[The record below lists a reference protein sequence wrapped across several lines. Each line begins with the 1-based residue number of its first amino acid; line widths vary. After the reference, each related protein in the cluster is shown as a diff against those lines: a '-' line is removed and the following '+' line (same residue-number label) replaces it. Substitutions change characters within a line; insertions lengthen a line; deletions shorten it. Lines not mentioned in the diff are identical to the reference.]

1 MTETHEIRL
10 KIDAGAAQEGS
21 RQFSAA
27 VNSVK
32 AAVRGLERDSSGAF
46 TKINK
51 SMKELGALGKLKVA
65 GVDARSIQN
74 LESFALAQA
83 NVVKT
88 TTAASKGIT
97 SLVRLIG
104 LLADGYASG
113 RKNSN
118 LFTASIISTN
128 NALARQIVLAQQARA
143 ALSQSGRVA
152 ATPNV
157 KATGPASVG
166 SAGIPELT
174 RLIVGLSAAYTRL
187 GSASVA
193 AGNAGKTG
201 MDEAAKAARTAA
213 AAQAK
218 QESIQLSVS
227 AAMRRAEIDTA
238 RLSDKLS
245 TLGDTAGINRLH
257 TALGTLR
264 AALAGDVTSVAQ
276 LRSAIETFNSTTTQM
291 KTGIIAVEGAQRRAT
306 SASRDQAKQQQAVA
320 STARQVEQEMRS
332 VAGAANAADAAFRKA
347 TGGMRGLEN
356 AFSTTF
362 QIGTLF
368 RNLLGSLTLGTLT
381 RSIFEAGNSLD
392 QFGVTMKVAT
402 GSFAGAQAE
411 MAFLDN
417 MTRTLGTDLT
427 AARDSYSKF
436 AISSSLAGVAA
447 KDTQEIFSS
456 VSMALSVL
464 GKGTEDQNLAFLALE
479 QMMSKGTMSSEEL
492 RRQLGERLPGAVNLM
507 AKALGVTTL
516 ELNKMLKAG
525 SIQSADAL
533 PKFAAEIRKE
543 FGPGLVDATKRAGF
557 ALGTVRGEMTRLMET
572 TANAG
577 FMQVLAAEFSKLTT
591 TLQSPEVY
599 DAARKLGDGFAVG
612 AEMAG
617 DALLFLATHINEIG
631 TAVKDVVNGLIIR
644 QLALGGAA
652 FVAFAQRGVV
662 AVASVTDFLTG
673 QTVGASAAD
682 RHTIAIQNN
691 TRAMLANAAASAGG
705 ATSVAG
711 LAAAQSGAAL
721 TGPIGNV
728 TRAGG
733 AVGGLGRAAA
743 GAGAVLGGLT
753 RILGFLG
760 PAALAA
766 SIAFSVL
773 PMMFSDTKK
782 DADRFADG
790 LAEALRRSGASFDEF
805 KNTVATTTSAINFNN
820 ILNDLT
826 TFNSATSLFITEQSD
841 KFAGLQAIINGVS
854 AKGIDTSGWSNT
866 KDELGLEALGIQKE
880 SIDSLLPSSRQAV
893 GGLMEITQE
902 AIKANGSVLQVRD
915 AMRDLMIM
923 DPNTKNVLGPV
934 YDSIEGMALAE
945 VSRGAEKD
953 KMVNLFGS
961 SDDKLTKDFVD
972 MAKQVVGTGEGMDAL
987 RAKTLEVAKTNSNLA
1002 KTFKDIE
1009 LAAEKATLSG
1019 GKISPWEFKRSQEH
1033 TYDSKAVEVEAATKA
1048 QTVAQ
1053 GHLNV
1058 MREKYSQIL
1067 RENASDL
1074 KTQISVATDDLR
1086 TQRDTANKNGET
1098 YQGPAINTDAAKI
1111 VDEATQSYAR
1121 FKDEILSVQEV
1132 TNSLSLTNASIAPYQ
1147 TATSQA
1153 NTKALTDEIVRQY
1166 RALDTSKQ
1174 TYLGLQS
1181 VMARVVTGPAFSA
1194 MKNYTDQI
1202 SSAVRSSK
1210 GLEMSGRDL
1219 EKQLTAV
1226 GATTGSL
1233 GVKVQEVSQQLVN
1246 AAQNTDTL
1254 QGAAAGAVSTL
1265 GGLVSK
1271 LFAMAN
1277 AAAQAANLIAT
1288 ARAAFGGMFAAAA
1301 DYHTGTTEYVTNA
1314 KREAELKAMLP
1325 DVAAFQ
1331 RKADTLRAEAKAVVD
1346 GINKEYEQVKPLV
1359 LAGNPAANGAQ
1370 ATRDSRIASVQS
1382 DLAERLKAEK
1392 IIADTVT
1399 PSASK
1404 GGSGGGSGAADVEK
1418 YNDKLSDKIALLNG
1432 ENDVLQKLGT
1442 SYFDTA
1448 DAATMYAKA
1457 LAAGGQPAAD
1467 AAESMIR
1474 QYDAAKKL
1482 NDELT
1487 RLAKDPLKDWLDAVP
1502 MWSEGARTIEAGAIS
1517 SLSDALSNF
1526 YQTGKFDAL
1535 SFVQS
1540 IRKTFADI
1548 LSQQTIKTFM
1558 NMMNYKGSKIQPMQL
1573 GGGET
1578 AAAGAA
1584 AGQSIGTALL
1594 SAGQQV
1600 AAMFR
1605 SALGVGGRQ
1614 AGTSVRV
1621 GTAAGG
1627 AAAAGSMKAASIA
1640 GANTLHRG
1648 VSSGARSSAP
1658 VLAGGVE
1665 RGAARGAIVL
1675 AKASSGGKGGGFGSS
1690 LLQFGLGLFGLSEGG
1705 YSDRP
1710 SLHPMS
1716 ASPAAFRNAPHFKE
1730 GGVTS
1735 GGIPAIL
1742 HPNEAVIPLSRGR
1755 KIPIEMPNGQTEK
1768 SGSLTSVTFGDIN
1781 VQVEMQGGAD
1791 NSAEAAKAAGRIAEL
1806 IKASVAEQMA
1816 TAMVYGGQLN
1826 PRGR

>member
-27 VNSVK
+27 VNAVK
-32 AAVRGLERDSSGAF
+32 TAVRGLERDSSGAF

-51 SMKELGALGKLKVA
+51 SMKELGALGKLKIA
-65 GVDARSIQN
+65 GVDARSVQN

-97 SLVRLIG
+97 SLVRLVG

-118 LFTASIISTN
+118 LFTASIINTN
-128 NALARQIVLAQQARA
+128 NALARQIVLAQQARS
-143 ALSQSGRVA
+143 ALAQSGRVA
-152 ATPNV
+152 PTPSV
-157 KATGPASVG
+157 KGVGPSSVG

-174 RLIVGLSAAYTRL
+174 RLVVGLSAAYTRL
-187 GSASVA
+187 GAAGAA
-193 AGNAGKTG
+193 AGNAGKSG
-201 MDEAAKAARTAA
+201 MDEAAKAARAAA

-227 AAMRRAEIDTA
+227 AAMRRAEIDAA

-245 TLGDTAGINRLH
+245 TLGDTAGINRLY
-257 TALGTLR
+257 TALGSLR

-306 SASRDQAKQQQAVA
+306 SASREQAKQQQAVV
-320 STARQVEQEMRS
+320 SSARQVEQEMRS

-417 MTRTLGTDLT
+417 MTRQLGTDLT

-525 SIQSADAL
+525 TIQSADAL

-631 TAVKDVVNGLIIR
+631 SAVKDVVNGLIIR

-662 AVASVTDFLTG
+662 AVASVTDLLTG
-673 QTVGASAAD
+673 QTAGTSAAD

-721 TGPIGNV
+721 TGPIGNI

-733 AVGGLGRAAA
+733 VMGGLGRAAA
-743 GAGAVLGGLT
+743 GAGTVLGGLT
-753 RILGFLG
+753 RILGFVG

-826 TFNSATSLFITEQSD
+826 TFNSATTLFITEQSD

-854 AKGIDTSGWSNT
+854 SKGIDTSGWSST

-915 AMRDLMIM
+915 AIRDLMIM

-1002 KTFKDIE
+1002 KTFKEIE

-1067 RENASDL
+1067 RDNASAL

-1086 TQRDTANKNGET
+1086 TQRATADKNGET
-1098 YQGPAINTDAAKI
+1098 YQGPVINPDAAKI

-1121 FKDEILSVQEV
+1121 FKDEVLSVQEV

-1233 GVKVQEVSQQLVN
+1233 GGKVQEVSQQLVN

-1254 QGAAAGAVSTL
+1254 QGAASGAVSTL

-1277 AAAQAANLIAT
+1277 AAAQAANLIAA

-1301 DYHTGTTEYVTNA
+1301 DYHASTEEYITNTQ
-1314 KREAELKAMLP
+1314 REAQLKAMLP
-1325 DVAAFQ
+1325 DVAAYE
-1331 RKADTLRAEAKAVVD
+1331 RSADTLRAEAKAVVA
-1346 GINKEYEQVKPLV
+1346 GINKEYEQVKPL
-1359 LAGNPAANGAQ
+1359 LAGSPAGIGAQ
-1370 ATRDSRIASVQS
+1370 TTRDSRVAAVNA
-1382 DLAERLKAEK
+1382 DLTARLKEAK
-1392 IIADTVT
+1392 NLADTVT
-1399 PSASK
+1399 PSAST
-1404 GGSGGGSGAADVEK
+1404 GGSSGGGAADVEK

-1665 RGAARGAIVL
+1665 RGAARGAVVL